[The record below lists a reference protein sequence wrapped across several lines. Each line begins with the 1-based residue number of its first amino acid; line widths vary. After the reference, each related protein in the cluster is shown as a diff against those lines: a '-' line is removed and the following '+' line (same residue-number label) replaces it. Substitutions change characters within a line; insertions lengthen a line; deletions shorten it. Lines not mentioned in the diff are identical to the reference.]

1 MKMRTQN
8 RRKITVEMKTTIF
21 KKGAALIRKAACAVA
36 AVGIVF
42 AGVMT
47 FPAVDAVAE
56 DNQGIVTTIPNV
68 ETSVPQT
75 TQELQDPDLQLQEAE
90 ENELPY
96 VEPVTD
102 GEDEVQNLLDAL
114 NLNESSNTI
123 DLIILITILSL
134 APSILVMMTCFT
146 RIVISFS
153 LLRNAMGVQQT
164 PPNQVMI
171 GLALFLTMFIMSPVL
186 SEMNEVAYVPYKN
199 GEYTSTEA
207 IKAASGPLKE
217 WMLRN
222 TSSETMEFFL
232 DLSGEDIEAET
243 EEQFLEEV
251 SFFTVVPAFI
261 LSEIKIGFEIGFLL
275 YIPFLIIDIIVSTI
289 LMSMGMMML
298 PPTTISIPFK
308 ILLFVLAD
316 GWTLLIGSLVE
327 GFNWV

>member
-1 MKMRTQN
+1 
-8 RRKITVEMKTTIF
+8 MKTTIF
-21 KKGAALIRKAACAVA
+21 KKGAALIRKAACAAA

-47 FPAVDAVAE
+47 FSAVDAIAE
-56 DNQGIVTTIPNV
+56 DNTGIVTTIPNV

-75 TQELQDPDLQLQEAE
+75 TQAIQDPDLQLQEAE

-102 GEDEVQNLLDAL
+102 GDDEVQNLLDAL

-222 TSSETMEFFL
+222 TSGETMDFFL
-232 DLSGEDIEAET
+232 DLAGEEIEAET

-261 LSEIKIGFEIGFLL
+261 LSEIKIGFQIGFLL